1 MMGGGKKRERERR
14 YKGRWDVGGTQRGK
28 GFRGEEV
35 VFGSNGRTRSVVTR
49 CAFIRAS
56 ASGAVRA

>member
-1 MMGGGKKRERERR
+1 MMGGGKKREGR

-35 VFGSNGRTRSVVTR
+35 VFGSNGWTRSVTR